1 MTPPAVAAQRF
12 ALALLLG
19 CGLGLY
25 YGFLRPLRPKYTVL
39 SDLLFAPALV
49 WAWVWVC
56 FPICD
61 GDIRLAYVAGLP
73 TGILLWE
80 ATAGKALRPV
90 FSYIWKGFALLWRI
104 STAPVKIFFVFLGK
118 ICKKLY
124 ATGKKW
130 VTIVQNISTMGKG
143 GAHRA

>member
-1 MTPPAVAAQRF
+1 MTPSEGALHF
-12 ALALLLG
+12 AIASVLG
-19 CGLGLY
+19 LGLGLY
-25 YGFLRPLRPKYTVL
+25 YGFLRPLRPKHTVL

-90 FSYIWKGFALLWRI
+90 FSYIWKGFALLWRML
-104 STAPVKIFFVFLGK
+104 TAPVKNFFVFFEKRG
-118 ICKKLY
+118 
-124 ATGKKW
+124 
-130 VTIVQNISTMGKG
+130 
-143 GAHRA
+143 